1 MIDKLMKTATAT
13 IAIIL
18 LSGCSP
24 KKFFNGDVYY
34 KEAQIVERKVPVKC
48 NVKKCEEPIDMKLL
62 ANTIDNEAESYTDR
76 AIALRLYRPML
87 EAYNQC
93 LTTQLQMCTDTEDN
107 NATEKEGN

>member
-1 MIDKLMKTATAT
+1 MIGKLMQTATAT

-24 KKFFNGDVYY
+24 KNFFNGGVYY

-62 ANTIDNEAESYTDR
+62 ANTIDNEGESYTDR

-93 LTTQLQMCTDTEDN
+93 LTTQLQICAEDN
-107 NATEKEGN
+107 NVTEKKGN